1 MKKILFLILFISF
14 NSYSTDWKLIG
25 FVNTNKPEWVFF
37 NKDDID
43 TLENGNI
50 KIWVKSMTAQAINSK
65 DSVFIRTGAKKIAFG
80 YIPPY
85 ALLHNSKHDK
95 ILDIAMFET
104 MAELQRGE
112 LKSLLLIELNLKQ
125 KQFRM
130 LSITIYKNGEEIE
143 DNKIGNWEY
152 IKPETNFKT
161 LFDILQLKNYSQ
173 PSNK

>member
-1 MKKILFLILFISF
+1 MRFFFLILCISSL
-14 NSYSTDWKLIG
+14 SYGTDWKLIG

-50 KIWVKSMTAQAINSK
+50 KIWVKSMTAQAVNSK
-65 DSVFIRTGAKKIAFG
+65 DSVFIRTSAKKIAFG

-85 ALLHNSKHDK
+85 ALLHNSKHDE

-104 MAELQRGE
+104 MAELRRGE
-112 LKSLLLIELNLKQ
+112 LKSLLLVEMNLKL

-130 LSITIYKNGEEIE
+130 LSVTVYKNGEEIE

-152 IKPETNFKT
+152 IKPETNFKD
-161 LFDILQLKNYSQ
+161 LFDILQLKSHTQ

>member
-1 MKKILFLILFISF
+1 MNKILFLILFILF
-14 NSYSTDWKLIG
+14 NSYGADWKLIG
-25 FVNTNKPEWVFF
+25 IVNTNKPEWVFF

-50 KIWVKSMTAQAINSK
+50 KIWVKSMRAQAVNSK
-65 DSVFIRTGAKKIAFG
+65 DSVFIRTSANKIAFG

-85 ALLHNSKHDK
+85 ALLHNSKHDE

-112 LKSLLLIELNLKQ
+112 LKSLLLVEMNLKL

-130 LSITIYKNGEEIE
+130 LSVTVYKNGEGIE

-161 LFDILQLKNYSQ
+161 LSDILQLKNHSL
-173 PSNK
+173 PSNE